1 MGGFKQ
7 QLIAEQIEVG
17 DREAVVTPKR
27 ASAKCPEPQPIP
39 ANRHVALEQEVT
51 GSSKVKGLR
60 LYFMVMRLEY
70 YTAIGMAVALGLAV
84 GFLIG
89 VIL

>member
-17 DREAVVTPKR
+17 DRKAVVTSKR

-39 ANRHVALEQEVT
+39 ASRHVALEQEVT
-51 GSSKVKGLR
+51 GSSRVKGLR

-70 YTAIGMAVALGLAV
+70 YAVVGMAALLGIAV

-89 VIL
+89 VIF

>member
-7 QLIAEQIEVG
+7 QLTAEQVEVG
-17 DREAVVTPKR
+17 DRETTVASKR

-60 LYFMVMRLEY
+60 PYFMVMRLEY
-70 YTAIGMAVALGLAV
+70 YTAIGMALAFGLAI

-89 VIL
+89 VVL

>member
-7 QLIAEQIEVG
+7 ELIAEQVEVG
-17 DREAVVTPKR
+17 DREATVAPKR
-27 ASAKCPEPQPIP
+27 ASAKCPEPKPIS
-39 ANRHVALEQEVT
+39 ADSHVALQQDVIDST
-51 GSSKVKGLR
+51 KVKGLR

-70 YTAIGMAVALGLAV
+70 YTAIGMAAMLGLAV

-89 VIL
+89 VML